1 MKRLLLL
8 ILSIATHA
16 SIFAAQVA
24 DDFVPVDQYSLSII
38 TPLDSLSYKTAVHY
52 AIANDHPNVKFRER
66 GDRGQTNEVLAKY
79 DVLIDNLAYDPNQ
92 ATPAADIQQLM
103 PIDFTKAENTA
114 QGWARMGTA
123 AIPALTIALNGE
135 TRGHA
140 SASWRTTYTV
150 TGSGSRNVSL
160 KFRIPETVMDGRF
173 EQSAKG
179 AYQGRAKVQLLVNGY
194 PVWSSEAMRIAPAT
208 PNAMSEYMFE
218 TFGSA
223 WAFDKNTEKASAKW
237 VTASMGTYSAGQSLD
252 VVLVYFVEASIGRE
266 CEYVADMYACM
277 GMTVSFKR
285 DNTATLPSFSS
296 SPALQIAIP

>member
-1 MKRLLLL
+1 MKRFLLFVF
-8 ILSIATHA
+8 SIATHA
-16 SIFAAQVA
+16 SIFAAQIA
-24 DDFVPVDQYSLSII
+24 DDFLPIDQNLLSIV
-38 TPLDSLSYKTAVHY
+38 TPLDNLTYKTAIHY
-52 AIANDHPNVKFRER
+52 AIGNDHTNVKFRER
-66 GDRGQTNEVLAKY
+66 GARGQGDDVLAKY
-79 DVLIDNLAYDPNQ
+79 DVLIDNLAHDPNQ
-92 ATPAADIQQLM
+92 SIPPADINQLIA
-103 PIDFTKAENTA
+103 IDFTEAENSA
-114 QGWARMGTA
+114 QGWARMSAA

-150 TGSGSRNVSL
+150 TGSGNRNVSL

-296 SPALQIAIP
+296 SPALQVVAP